1 MKHNQKFNIII
12 CYVSLF
18 LFIISSGSLKGQQL
32 DSPPVITLINPSSSD
47 SLNNSGLSLVKA
59 EIVSYSPLSS
69 ISIISNE
76 TKVANETGLKPQKKD
91 NNTYTIESL
100 VPLQKGLNIIYIKAK
115 NSKGISSSQ
124 KRNVYCHAEPFVTW
138 ILPSSG
144 ISTSYSDLFTVK
156 AEIRSD
162 LELKNISLNINGTN
176 YPQEAEGLSHPNN
189 NTWIFEKKIQLKTG
203 KNSIYISSNNIKGT
217 TNSTIRVI
225 NNSTGSPIITLI
237 SPDIIDS
244 LNNSGL
250 GLVRAQIISKSDL
263 QTISIFNSN
272 DKAGINETTIN
283 PAKKDSTTYNVE
295 SLIPLYAGINTIYVE
310 AKNPAGASV
319 SEKRKVICQPEPF
332 IRWITPSSLTTTSD
346 SETPIIKA
354 EIKTDYDIKNIS
366 INLNGTAIAQD
377 LKAINRINNNTY
389 ILENKI
395 QLKAGKNSVFIATT
409 NLKGTASSSTRII
422 NNSFGT
428 PIITLTSPIVTDSLN
443 NLGLAL
449 VKATVFSKT
458 ELQSI
463 TILINTEKKG
473 DIETSVV
480 PQKKES
486 STYIIESLV
495 PLEEGLNNIYL
506 LAKNSVASVTSEKR
520 RIICQPQP
528 FITWIL
534 PVSANSNSESEIIT
548 VKAEIKTDID
558 LKNISL
564 NLNGVVLS
572 QETEGI
578 TRLNNNTYIL
588 ERKVQLKTGKNSIY
602 IAAGNIKGIANSSI
616 RMVTNTFGSAPVITL
631 TNPSSTDSLNNTGL
645 ILVRAEISSK
655 SGLQTF
661 RVFNNKTLVA
671 SGTAEMLEHKD
682 SATYILKNLVPL
694 QAGMNTVYVEVKNS
708 IGSATSEKHIIKCQ
722 LEPIINWILPSSVS
736 STTGSGKLDIKAE
749 VLTNLDLLNASINLN
764 GNIISLKK
772 EGIPRL
778 NNNTYSI
785 ETTLT
790 LNPGLNTIVIL
801 GSNPKGTVSSSNRSI
816 TYVPEIVAET
826 KKVTPS
832 VQANNPGTSAVTPS
846 NNTVPTTTKS
856 ANNQASTTTK
866 PVNNPVSAASLA
878 VSNPDA
884 APVLSANIPIP
895 AAPAVIWVSPSME
908 KNNINMNSARIKAS
922 IKSIDKLKSLL
933 VYVNGVATEEVTL
946 IPQVGPQGDYSLE
959 KTINLQPGEN
969 DIYLVATNL
978 NGTTKSENRYLTN
991 PPANPPVISW
1001 TNPIDPKAIVNS
1013 EVVVIEACIK
1023 SATELKLAQIFVNG
1037 VQQASEMMFQ
1047 PSQPGE
1053 CNYRFTKPV
1062 ILKEGDNSLIV
1073 IATNFAGSVNSD
1085 QRVIRFEKAT
1095 MVEKRLALVLGNSD
1109 YGSSNV
1115 LKNPVNDANLI
1126 EGTLKSLGF
1135 NVIKRINATK
1145 TEMYE
1150 ALREFSKLLP
1160 EYNVALLY
1168 YAGHGVQVDGQNY
1181 LVPTDAKLNEPA
1193 DCKWEAMKVNDVV
1206 EEFEKVPENINIII
1220 LDACRNNP
1228 FRSWSR
1234 GGAQGFRTI
1243 NSVSGTIIS
1252 FATAEGSTA
1261 ADGAGSN
1268 GTFTEELV
1276 KQMNIPQSLSSVFNN
1291 TRKQVMKRTNNQQ
1304 RPLEMNGLTGD
1315 FYFKK

>member
-1 MKHNQKFNIII
+1 MKHRKKFISIF

-18 LFIISSGSLKGQQL
+18 LFIFFNLSLTGQQIG
-32 DSPPVITLINPSSSD
+32 STPVVSLINPSPSD
-47 SLNNSGLSLVKA
+47 SLNNSGLTLVRA
-59 EIVSYSPLSS
+59 EIISSSPLTS
-69 ISIISNE
+69 ISILNNE
-76 TKVANETGLKPQKKD
+76 KKAASEAGLNPQKKD
-91 NNTYTIESL
+91 NDTYIIESL
-100 VPLQKGLNIIYIKAK
+100 VPLQKGLNTIYVKAK
-115 NSKGISSSQ
+115 NSKGISSSE

-138 ILPSSG
+138 ILPASG
-144 ISTSYSDLFTVK
+144 VSTSYSDNFTVK
-156 AEIRSD
+156 AEIRTD
-162 LELKNISLNINGTN
+162 LELKNTSLNINGTII
-176 YPQEAEGLSHPNN
+176 PQASEGFAHPNN
-189 NTWIFEKKIQLKTG
+189 NTWIFEKKIQLKPG
-203 KNSIYISSNNIKGT
+203 KNSIYISSNNTKGT

-225 NNSTGSPIITLI
+225 NNS
-237 SPDIIDS
+237 
-244 LNNSGL
+244 
-250 GLVRAQIISKSDL
+250 
-263 QTISIFNSN
+263 
-272 DKAGINETTIN
+272 
-283 PAKKDSTTYNVE
+283 
-295 SLIPLYAGINTIYVE
+295 
-310 AKNPAGASV
+310 
-319 SEKRKVICQPEPF
+319 
-332 IRWITPSSLTTTSD
+332 
-346 SETPIIKA
+346 
-354 EIKTDYDIKNIS
+354 
-366 INLNGTAIAQD
+366 
-377 LKAINRINNNTY
+377 
-389 ILENKI
+389 
-395 QLKAGKNSVFIATT
+395 
-409 NLKGTASSSTRII
+409 
-422 NNSFGT
+422 FGT
-428 PIITLTSPIVTDSLN
+428 PVITLTSPVVSDSLN

-449 VKATVFSKT
+449 VKATIFSKT
-458 ELQSI
+458 ELQSFS
-463 TILINTEKKG
+463 ILNNSEKKG
-473 DIETSVV
+473 AIETTVS
-480 PQKKES
+480 PQKKDS

-506 LAKNSVASVTSEKR
+506 KVKNSAASVTSEKR
-520 RIICQPQP
+520 RIFCQPQP
-528 FITWIL
+528 FITWL
-534 PVSANSNSESEIIT
+534 MPVSANSNAESEMFT

-572 QETEGI
+572 QETKGI

-588 ERKVQLKTGKNSIY
+588 ELKVQLKAGKNSIY

-616 RMVTNTFGSAPVITL
+616 RVVTNTFGSAPAITL
-631 TNPSSTDSLNNTGL
+631 TNPSITDSLNNSGL

-661 RVFNNKTLVA
+661 RVFNNKTLVV
-671 SGTAEMLEHKD
+671 SGTPEMLEHKD

-694 QAGMNTVYVEVKNS
+694 QAGMNTIYVEAKNS
-708 IGSATSEKHIIKCQ
+708 IGSTTSEKHIIKCQ
-722 LEPIINWILPSSVS
+722 LEPIINWILPSSVT
-736 STTGSGKLDIKAE
+736 STTGSGKLNIKAE

-764 GNIISLKK
+764 GNIIALNK

-785 ETTLT
+785 ETTLS
-790 LNPGLNTIVIL
+790 LNPGVNNIVIL
-801 GSNPKGTVSSSNRSI
+801 GSNPKGTVSSTNRSI
-816 TYVPEIVAET
+816 TYVPAVVAESKPIPPLIPALT
-826 KKVTPS
+826 WKNPESDHPAVNNSSVDIEMNIKSSVELEKIALYLNGKMLDPGTTLNSVKNENGVFVFRRKVELTPGDNKIFVTVGNISGTTTSDTRTIKYTVPAVIPIAETVS
-832 VQANNPGTSAVTPS
+832 VKNSVPAKTVPANNPAPVAAMPA
-846 NNTVPTTTKS
+846 NKPVPT
-856 ANNQASTTTK
+856 
-866 PVNNPVSAASLA
+866 
-878 VSNPDA
+878 
-884 APVLSANIPIP
+884 
-895 AAPAVIWVSPSME
+895 APAVTWISPSGE
-908 KNNINMNSARIKAS
+908 KNNINMNAARIKAS
-922 IKSIDKLKSLL
+922 IKSNDNLKSLL
-933 VYVNGVATEEVTL
+933 VYVNGVATEEVNL
-946 IPQVGPQGDYSLE
+946 IPQVSPQGVYSLE

-969 DIYLVATNL
+969 DIYLVATNST
-978 NGTTKSENRYLTN
+978 GTTKSDNRYLTN
-991 PPANPPVISW
+991 PPANPPVITW
-1001 TNPIDPKAIVNS
+1001 ANPVDTKAIVNS

-1047 PSQPGE
+1047 PSQPGD
-1053 CNYRFTKPV
+1053 CNYRLTKPV

-1085 QRVIRFEKAT
+1085 QRMIRFEKAT
-1095 MVEKRLALVLGNSD
+1095 MAEKRLALILGNSD
-1109 YGSSNV
+1109 YGSTNV

-1135 NVIKRINATK
+1135 NVIKHLNATK
-1145 TEMYE
+1145 AEMYE

-1193 DCKWEAMKVNDVV
+1193 DCKWEAMKVNDIV

-1276 KQMNIPQSLSSVFNN
+1276 KQMNVPQSLSSVFNN